1 MSLVDRVRGDYRQDP
16 PEPRKSPQALP
27 LRPYQ
32 AEALQAAAT
41 SEAQRA
47 LVALPTGGGKT
58 VCFAH
63 QGMRHLADNTGD
75 QVLVLVH
82 TDELVR
88 QAADKISKVAP
99 HLQVG
104 IVKANRDDALADV
117 VVGSVQTLRNAKRLA
132 RLRHVSLVIVD
143 EAHHAT
149 AKSYMDILAALG
161 CFTAGGPRA
170 IGYTATPAR
179 GDGKGLGTVWQE
191 VVFQRDITWM
201 VRKRYLVNPRGL
213 SVEVPDLNLIGVK
226 STRTDYDT
234 GELGEALAQSLAP
247 QKVAEAILEYAPDR
261 KTLAF
266 FPTVASCYVFAAAME
281 DVGLEARVIH
291 GGMALQDRRDVLA
304 WHRRGTVLVNCM
316 ILTEGYDDPEVD
328 CIVVGRPTKSKPLY
342 IQMAG
347 RGLRVDPAKPY
358 EEQDCL
364 LLHVVQLGLDL
375 RGIVDLSTRDIKE
388 PREGATLLDLED
400 ELDAGDGVL
409 EDETPY
415 WHGETVVR
423 EFDPLGQ
430 PSTKVWLQTK
440 DGVYFLPA
448 GKDFYV
454 FIMQYPAAGQWSVAS
469 VPKNAGRPSM
479 TEHRGLPLDQAL
491 VWAEELAQD
500 MGEDLQTARRDAPW
514 RKKRASE
521 KMQNLA
527 KNLGLKPEGDH
538 TPEGLFI
545 CSEKAGALSDRITQV
560 MGTRRIDPIVKA
572 VRSK

>member
-1 MSLVDRVRGDYRQDP
+1 MS
-16 PEPRKSPQALP
+16 QALP

-63 QGMRHLADNTGD
+63 QGMRHLKDNAGQ

-88 QAADKISKVAP
+88 QAAQKIMAVAP

-104 IVKANRDDALADV
+104 IVKAAQDDVLADV
-117 VVGSVQTLRNAKRLA
+117 VVGSVQTLRAPKRLA

-170 IGYTATPAR
+170 VGYTATPAR

-201 VRKRYLVNPRGL
+201 VRRKYLVNPRGL
-213 SVEVPDLNLIGVK
+213 SIEVPDLNLVGVRA
-226 STRTDYDT
+226 SRTDYDA

-247 QKVAEAILEYAPDR
+247 QKVAQAIKDHASTR
-261 KTLAF
+261 KVLAF
-266 FPTVASCYVFAAAME
+266 FPTVASCYVFATAME
-281 DVGLEARVIH
+281 DEGLEARVIH
-291 GGMALQDRRDVLA
+291 GGMALEDRRDTLA

-328 CIVVGRPTKSKPLY
+328 CVVIGRPTKSSPLY

-347 RGLRVDPAKPY
+347 RGLRVDPARPY

-364 LLHVVQLGLDL
+364 LLHVVQLGLNL
-375 RGIVDLSTRDIKE
+375 RGMVDLSTREIKG
-388 PREGATLLDLED
+388 PIEGRTLLDLED
-400 ELDAGDGVL
+400 ELDAGDGVP
-409 EDETPY
+409 EDEIPY
-415 WHGETVVR
+415 WHGETVTR

-430 PSTKVWLQTK
+430 STTSVWLKTT
-440 DGVYFLPA
+440 DGTFFVPA
-448 GKDFYV
+448 GTDAYV
-454 FIMQYPAAGQWSVAS
+454 FIMQYPQAGQWSVATVHKTS
-469 VPKNAGRPSM
+469 GRPTM

-491 VWAEELAQD
+491 VWAQELAD
-500 MGEDLQTARRDAPW
+500 ELGAELNTSRRDAPW

-527 KNLGLKPEGDH
+527 RNLGLKPEGES
-538 TPEGLFI
+538 TQEGMFI
-545 CSEKAGALSDRITQV
+545 CTEKSGALSDRITEV
-560 MGTRRIDPIVKA
+560 MGTRRIDPIVRA
-572 VRSK
+572 VRSRA